1 MKKMT
6 KVVEPKV
13 EIKPVAWTGDG
24 KTVLKY
30 QGFVIITRPN
40 GEEKVMVGEPM
51 GTIAAAR
58 ESLNYEIMQRQS
70 DVNAAINAITLML

>member
-13 EIKPVAWTGDG
+13 EIRPVSWTGDG

-30 QGFVIITRPN
+30 QGFVIVTRPN

-51 GTIAAAR
+51 GTITAAR

-70 DVNAAINAITLML
+70 DVNAAINAINLML